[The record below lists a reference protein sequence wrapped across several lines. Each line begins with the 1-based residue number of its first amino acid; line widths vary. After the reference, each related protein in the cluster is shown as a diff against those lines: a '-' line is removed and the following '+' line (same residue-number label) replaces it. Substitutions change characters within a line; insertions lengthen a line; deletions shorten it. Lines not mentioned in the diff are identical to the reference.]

1 VGKEKR
7 GELEQALPSLLSG
20 VPGTRV
26 PVGQPTSRRE
36 RIRLTPRKPEEV
48 SRVER
53 PDRRFRFDNARVP
66 PASPPRNQTLLIL
79 LTLAR
84 ALARPLQRRSHPD
97 GGVGRSC
104 QFDTHAAGT
113 AREQR
118 LKLAPSLELFA
129 YWNALRGARGAPERN
144 DIEPGAIRGVLADT
158 FILEFSAADGFP
170 FRVVGSRTNALFGRE
185 LRGAPFLEI
194 WRRDDAAE
202 IARVLES
209 AADGAQP
216 FLIGAR
222 GGPDGVAAVDFEV
235 LLLPLRHHGATH
247 ARAFGCCAP
256 NASAAWFG
264 LLPIRPLAVAS
275 LRALNSAQDEEFP
288 ALAPNTTEIR
298 RRGHLFVYSSRN

>member
-1 VGKEKR
+1 MGWS
-7 GELEQALPSLLSG
+7 A
-20 VPGTRV
+20 
-26 PVGQPTSRRE
+26 
-36 RIRLTPRKPEEV
+36 
-48 SRVER
+48 

-66 PASPPRNQTLLIL
+66 PRPIPCNRTLLIL
-79 LTLAR
+79 LTLAGFWHDDCSGER
-84 ALARPLQRRSHPD
+84 APSAGPAFP
-97 GGVGRSC
+97 C
-104 QFDTHAAGT
+104 QFDTEATGT

-118 LKLAPSLELFA
+118 LKLAPCQELFA

-144 DIEPGAIRGVLADT
+144 DIEPSAIRGVLADT

-202 IARVLES
+202 VARVLES

-216 FLIGAR
+216 FLIGGR
-222 GGPDGVAAVDFEV
+222 GGPDGVAPLDLEV
-235 LLLPLRHHGATH
+235 LVLPLRHHGATH

-256 NASAAWFG
+256 SASAAWFG

-275 LRALNSAQDEEFP
+275 LRALDSSQTEAFTGR
-288 ALAPNTTEIR
+288 APLSGEMR